1 VAEPLFAFREA
12 AVGYGSP
19 LLRNINWQVDEGQ
32 FWGIFGP
39 NGAGKTTLVKTL
51 LGSLKPLGGRVEMR
65 QGVRVGYVPQLSQV
79 RESMP
84 LTVRQVIK
92 LGALG
97 LQGLPKVA
105 ETLARVGLE
114 GHEES
119 LFASLSGG
127 QRQRVMVARALHRR
141 PRLLILDEPT
151 NGVDLPT
158 RHALMAL
165 MRRLHNEGMTLLL
178 VTHLL
183 GEIGPEVGH
192 FLWVDSRENLFL
204 CGRREKV
211 LSDPALEAAYGGGIK
226 VVDVAGEPVLTWAS
240 GENGASHD

>member
-1 VAEPLFAFREA
+1 MAEPLFSFQET

-19 LLRNINWQVDEGQ
+19 LLQGLDWQVFPGQ

-39 NGAGKTTLVKTL
+39 NGAGKTTLIKTL
-51 LGSLKPLGGRVEMR
+51 LGALKPLGGRVEMR
-65 QGVRVGYVPQLSQV
+65 TGVRVGYVPQLSQV

-84 LTVRQVIK
+84 LTVKQVIK

-97 LQGLPKVA
+97 LCGLPPVKA
-105 ETLARVGLE
+105 TLARVGLE
-114 GHEES
+114 GQENA

-141 PRLLILDEPT
+141 PELLILDEPT

-165 MRRLHNEGMTLLL
+165 MRRLHKEGMTLLL

-183 GEIGPEVGH
+183 GETGPEVGH
-192 FLWVDSRENLFL
+192 FLWVDSRENLCL
-204 CGRREKV
+204 RGPRDKV
-211 LSDPALEAAYGGGIK
+211 LSDPALEAAYGGGLK
-226 VVDVAGEPVLTWAS
+226 VVDVAGEPVLTWAAF
-240 GENGASHD
+240 ENGDNHV

>member
-1 VAEPLFAFREA
+1 MAERVFAFENA
-12 AVGYGSP
+12 AVGYGPP
-19 LLRNINWQVDEGQ
+19 LLRDVNWVAEEGQ

-51 LGSLKPLGGRVEMR
+51 LGALKPLAGQVKMSPGL
-65 QGVRVGYVPQLSQV
+65 RVGYVPQLSQV

-84 LTVRQVIK
+84 LTVKQVIK

-97 LQGLPKVA
+97 LRDLPPVA

-114 GHEES
+114 GRERA

-165 MRRLHNEGMTLLL
+165 MRRLHKEGMTLLL

-183 GEIGPEVGH
+183 GEIGPEVGN
-192 FLWVDSRENLFL
+192 FLWVDSKENLCL
-204 CGRREKV
+204 CGPREDV
-211 LSDPALEAAYGGGIK
+211 LSNPALEAAYGGGLRVI
-226 VVDVAGEPVLTWAS
+226 DVAGEPVLTWTAA
-240 GENGASHD
+240 ENGAIHD

>member
-1 VAEPLFAFREA
+1 
-12 AVGYGSP
+12 
-19 LLRNINWQVDEGQ
+19 
-32 FWGIFGP
+32 
-39 NGAGKTTLVKTL
+39 
-51 LGSLKPLGGRVEMR
+51 
-65 QGVRVGYVPQLSQV
+65 
-79 RESMP
+79 MP